1 MSIEKVSATSFIAMT
16 IGLVLAIAVPIAIA
30 LIWKFKKKER
40 FTTVLIGAATFL
52 LFAIVLEKPIQNV
65 LIIPSAFGL
74 PEHALSKF
82 VSARPVLWGILVGFF
97 PGLFEETG
105 RFVAFKTILRKRIN
119 RETGVSHGIG
129 HGGFEVIFILGVTF
143 LEYIIY
149 GVMINTGLI
158 DTVISQVS
166 AQAPGQLATVYEQ
179 LNGIAAF
186 GFAELGLMIF
196 ERIFA
201 VLYHVGA
208 SMLVFYAARDKDK
221 LWLYP
226 LAIIIH
232 TVMDG
237 ILGLNIAGVYI
248 LPAVAIEAVVV
259 VGGLATFLCA
269 YFLLYRK
276 DPNRVTK

>member
-1 MSIEKVSATSFIAMT
+1 MSINKVGTMSFIAL
-16 IGLVLAIAVPIAIA
+16 GLGFVLSIAVPLA
-30 LIWKFKKKER
+30 LALVWKFKKKER

-52 LFAIVLEKPIQNV
+52 LFAIILEKPIQNV

-105 RFVAFKTILRKRIN
+105 RFVAFKTILRKRTN

-143 LEYIIY
+143 IEYIIY

-186 GFAELGLMIF
+186 GFVELGLMIF

-226 LAIIIH
+226 LAIIVH
-232 TVMDG
+232 TILDG
-237 ILGLNIAGVYI
+237 FLGLQMAGVFTVST
-248 LPAVAIEAVVV
+248 AVTEGVVV
-259 VGGLATFLCA
+259 ICGLAVFLCA
-269 YFLLYRK
+269 YFLFYKK
-276 DPNRVTK
+276 DRNRSV

>member
-1 MSIEKVSATSFIAMT
+1 MSINKVGTMSFIALG
-16 IGLVLAIAVPIAIA
+16 IGFVLSIVVPIAIA

-105 RFVAFKTILRKRIN
+105 RFVAFKTVLRKRTN
-119 RETGVSHGIG
+119 RETGISHGIG
-129 HGGFEVIFILGVTF
+129 HGGFEVMILLGVTYF
-143 LEYIIY
+143 EYLIY
-149 GVMINTGLI
+149 AVMINSGLI
-158 DTVISQVS
+158 DTVIESVR
-166 AQAPGQLATVYEQ
+166 AAAPEQLPTVYAQ
-179 LNGIAAF
+179 FNAIAAF
-186 GFAELGLMIF
+186 SFADLGLAVF

-201 VLYHVGA
+201 VLFHIGA
-208 SMLVFYAARDKDK
+208 SMLTFYAARDKEK

-226 LAIIIH
+226 LAIIAH
-232 TVMDG
+232 TILDG
-237 ILGLNIAGVYI
+237 FLGLQMAGVFTVST
-248 LPAVAIEAVVV
+248 AVTEGAVVV
-259 VGGLATFLCA
+259 CGLAVFLCA
-269 YFLLYRK
+269 YFLFYKK
-276 DPNRVTK
+276 DSNRSV